1 MDELTT
7 PESGGEEVDKVELS
21 GIFTLKLPV
30 GSTKVLNFKYS
41 TEQRLRYLLTVC

>member
-41 TEQRLRYLLTVC
+41 TE